1 MYGFDDSDEPGRA
14 RLLGAAALAI
24 VVIAA
29 LGWFILRP
37 ALTNDET
44 AVPSASG
51 SVFEFDSVVSSAA
64 GSMEPIGAGDP
75 ANATLESARWV
86 VTSRPP

>member
-51 SVFEFDSVVSSAA
+51 SDFEFRHRGVIGRRLDGVHRSGRSGKRDA
-64 GSMEPIGAGDP
+64 GVCAG
-75 ANATLESARWV
+75 
-86 VTSRPP
+86 